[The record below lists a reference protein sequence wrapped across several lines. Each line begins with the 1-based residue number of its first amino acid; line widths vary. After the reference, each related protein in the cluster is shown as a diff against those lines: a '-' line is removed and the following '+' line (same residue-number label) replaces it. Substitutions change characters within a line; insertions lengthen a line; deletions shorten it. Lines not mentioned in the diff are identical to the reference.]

1 MPESLHVLVVQV
13 GGVPWAIPMD
23 SVEQAFELSR
33 HTIHDLPGSR
43 LVVFRGDALEVID
56 TASRLGV
63 AADGQPTAA
72 AIVWAG
78 ARRRAFGVDRLIGQ
92 MWLECSSMPTAA
104 RGQVTSGVVLMP
116 SGEVVPVIE
125 PGVVAG
131 AWAADA
137 DSGSQFSE
145 MQRSA
150 LLEVSNIGSGHAATA
165 LSELLGKPVEIA
177 YAEAVLTT
185 VAAAA
190 DRIGSSVS
198 ASALVD
204 TPLAGG
210 GGKVLLIFPDG
221 AGAQL
226 CQLLGTD
233 LNEEMGRSTLREV
246 GNILAASYLNA
257 IVDMTGM
264 ELAPDPPTVDVDLL
278 GTLVA
283 RSLAGSDPNDPTVL
297 MRSVMTIESSDARF
311 AFLFVPQLDA
321 VERLLGHL
329 GVAA

>member
-1 MPESLHVLVVQV
+1 M
-13 GGVPWAIPMD
+13 
-23 SVEQAFELSR
+23 
-33 HTIHDLPGSR
+33 
-43 LVVFRGDALEVID
+43 
-56 TASRLGV
+56 
-63 AADGQPTAA
+63 
-72 AIVWAG
+72 
-78 ARRRAFGVDRLIGQ
+78 
-92 MWLECSSMPTAA
+92 
-104 RGQVTSGVVLMP
+104 
-116 SGEVVPVIE
+116 
-125 PGVVAG
+125 
-131 AWAADA
+131 
-137 DSGSQFSE
+137 
-145 MQRSA
+145 
-150 LLEVSNIGSGHAATA
+150 
-165 LSELLGKPVEIA
+165 
-177 YAEAVLTT
+177 LTT

-198 ASALVD
+198 ASAVVD

-233 LNEEMGRSTLREV
+233 LNDEMGRSTLREV

>member
-63 AADGQPTAA
+63 AADGEPTAA

-78 ARRRAFGVDRLIGQ
+78 ARRRAFGVERLIGQ

-137 DSGSQFSE
+137 DAGVAVF
-145 MQRSA
+145 
-150 LLEVSNIGSGHAATA
+150 GDAA
-165 LSELLGKPVEIA
+165 KR
-177 YAEAVLTT
+177 
-185 VAAAA
+185 AARDLQHRLRA
-190 DRIGSSVS
+190 RR
-198 ASALVD
+198 
-204 TPLAGG
+204 
-210 GGKVLLIFPDG
+210 DG
-221 AGAQL
+221 ALGAP
-226 CQLLGTD
+226 GK
-233 LNEEMGRSTLREV
+233 
-246 GNILAASYLNA
+246 
-257 IVDMTGM
+257 
-264 ELAPDPPTVDVDLL
+264 
-278 GTLVA
+278 
-283 RSLAGSDPNDPTVL
+283 AG
-297 MRSVMTIESSDARF
+297 
-311 AFLFVPQLDA
+311 
-321 VERLLGHL
+321 
-329 GVAA
+329 

>member
-13 GGVPWAIPMD
+13 GGEQWALPMD

-63 AADGQPTAA
+63 TGEGEPAAA

-78 ARRRAFGVDRLIGQ
+78 ARRRAFGVEKLIGQ
-92 MWLECSSMPTAA
+92 MWLERSAMPSAA
-104 RGQVTSGVVLMP
+104 RGSVTSGVVLLP

-137 DSGSQFSE
+137 EATSQFSE
-145 MQRSA
+145 LQRSA
-150 LLEVSNIGSGHAATA
+150 LLEISNIGSGHAATA

-190 DRIGSSVS
+190 DRIGASVS
-198 ASALVD
+198 PSALVD

-226 CQLLGTD
+226 CELLGTD
-233 LNEEMGRSTLREV
+233 LNEEMGRSTLCEV

-264 ELAPDPPTVDVDLL
+264 ELAPDPPSIDIDLL
-278 GTLVA
+278 GSLVS
-283 RSLAGSDPNDPTVL
+283 RSLAGADPNDPTVL